1 MDDAV
6 EAAGNATLLDYAM
19 ATVPSPLQASPS
31 KTELT
36 VAEIQIPISNG
47 TEGPV
52 YCKSITFVLPVG
64 DAAKDLVS
72 EGEVG
77 SIKPAITP
85 SDEWE
90 IESGEELGEFVA
102 KPKKDEYR
110 ELTEQ
115 ALLVQLRNIK
125 VNAEVGSFEIF
136 VEELSNTEDSQFSQ
150 HDAEFQLAKFPYGF
164 TVSDF
169 RPTEP
174 QVKDGEAATLKWRG
188 SDGANY
194 TIFYGSAAPVDV
206 TKVRQWTTPK
216 PPGLHVD
223 TTFILKAWVMAGS
236 EPIEHYL
243 STTVTVADPDLRASS
258 LDVTG
263 ESTLQG
269 ATNVGSGVYPSPL
282 TVSGS
287 LKTHENLEAAGH
299 IKGASFG
306 VPGAGTV
313 GSLTVAGILQALG
326 GIQMKALG
334 QPRTEKE
341 GAYLANSDGFVLGT
355 VIGAGIDPKKF
366 CWGWIDA
373 SYPGAHA
380 CASGGNVVTLYEP
393 SLFGDVAM
401 GNNNGSFL
409 LPVPKGASYTL
420 RTQKADKATSPAFS
434 FVWISL
440 GAGPGEEAPTR
451 LGDVGLLP
459 LPPEPEVALLK
470 RPDAQDRD

>member
-64 DAAKDLVS
+64 DAAKDLVP
-72 EGEVG
+72 EGEVKA
-77 SIKPAITP
+77 IKPAITP

-90 IESGEELGEFVA
+90 IEPGEELGEFVA
-102 KPKKDEYR
+102 KPKQDEYR
-110 ELTEQ
+110 KLTEQ
-115 ALLVQLRNIK
+115 ALLVQLRNVK

-150 HDAEFQLAKFPYGF
+150 HNAEFQLAKFPYGF

-169 RPTEP
+169 RPTEV

-216 PPGLHVD
+216 PPGLHAD
-223 TTFILKAWVMAGS
+223 TTFILKAWVTAGG

-243 STTVTVADPDLRASS
+243 STTVIVADPDLRATS
-258 LDVTG
+258 LKVSG
-263 ESTLQG
+263 ESALEG
-269 ATNVGSGVYPSPL
+269 ATKVGGTNQAPLMVGGPIMAHKNVEASGEL
-282 TVSGS
+282 
-287 LKTHENLEAAGH
+287 
-299 IKGASFG
+299 KGASLG
-306 VPGAGTV
+306 IARDGTIS

-341 GAYLANSDGFVLGT
+341 GAYLANSDGFVIGT
-355 VIGAGIDPKKF
+355 VIGAGIDPWKF

-380 CASGGNVVTLYEP
+380 SASGGNVVTLYEP
-393 SLFGDVAM
+393 SLFGDVGM
-401 GNNNGSFL
+401 GNNNSSFL

-420 RTQKADKATSPAFS
+420 RTKKADKATSPNFS

-459 LPPEPEVALLK
+459 MPPEPEVALRK